1 MSLTAYHAKLFAH
14 ELTKRSSSDN
24 VDKLA
29 SALSDAQVDLNPH
42 QIEAALFAFRSPL
55 SKGAILADE
64 VGLGKTIEAGI
75 LLAQHWAE
83 RRRTLLV
90 ICPANLRKQWSQE
103 LLDKFFL
110 PSVIL
115 EAKTFNEVIRA
126 GNLNPF
132 QQPKIIICSFQFARS
147 KESYLRTT
155 PWNLVV
161 IDEAHRLRNVYKP
174 GNKVANSIKNAV
186 SGFQKV
192 LLTANLTDAEA
203 LEAQLIEN
211 LQRRDVHPLEEAQGF
226 RALLNLDEP
235 KYSIEQIAA
244 KTGKSPAYCAQR
256 VKLTEL
262 TAAVTEAFAKDDIG
276 VGHALLLAKLQP
288 AEQEQALSAC
298 FREDWNGGQGKAK
311 RILLPV
317 RHLHQWIEQ
326 NILLILKDA
335 PFSKTDPNVNPAA
348 GACVDCPKR
357 TGGNAL
363 LFADIAEDACTD
375 PACYQSK
382 LDGFVAQ
389 TIEAKPKLVQISSA
403 YGPAAATTDTA
414 SAALPRNKY
423 IEIKP
428 QDPNA
433 KKHRDWPEYQTCKS
447 MTEAIVTEG
456 TEKGEIR
463 KICADPECPVHRP
476 KKPRPAGDVRIHAE
490 QKAEQEKQRREEAI
504 ANAVGLRVLSAI
516 VAAVP
521 VRLTKR
527 DLIFIVERLL
537 PQLDERRIEVL
548 ARNRRIKKTQASDS
562 IVKLIGA
569 YIRKADESELGQL
582 LVETVILHSART
594 QSETGKAL
602 KDAALHYKVDT
613 DAIAEKVRAE
623 FVAKDKAQAAR
634 KTTAKTPPKP
644 ARATAAKK
652 SKAA

>member
-1 MSLTAYHAKLFAH
+1 MKNPSSTEYRDLPLSNLIESATNPRRIFDH
-14 ELTKRSSSDN
+14 EALKELAESIRSQG
-24 VDKLA
+24 VL
-29 SALSDAQVDLNPH
+29 
-42 QIEAALFAFRSPL
+42 SPL
-55 SKGAILADE
+55 LVRPLTERSFEIVAGARRYRAAQLA
-64 VGLGKTIEAGI
+64 EAETVPVRI
-75 LLAQHWAE
+75 
-83 RRRTLLV
+83 V
-90 ICPANLRKQWSQE
+90 N
-103 LLDKFFL
+103 F
-110 PSVIL
+110 
-115 EAKTFNEVIRA
+115 
-126 GNLNPF
+126 
-132 QQPKIIICSFQFARS
+132 
-147 KESYLRTT
+147 
-155 PWNLVV
+155 
-161 IDEAHRLRNVYKP
+161 
-174 GNKVANSIKNAV
+174 
-186 SGFQKV
+186 
-192 LLTANLTDAEA
+192 TDAEA

-235 KYSIEQIAA
+235 KYSIEQISA
-244 KTGKSPAYCAQR
+244 KTGKSATYCAQR
-256 VKLTEL
+256 IKLTEL
-262 TAAVTEAFAKDDIG
+262 TAAVTEAFAKDEIG

-389 TIEAKPKLVQISSA
+389 TIAAKPKLVQISSA
-403 YGPAAATTDTA
+403 YGPAPATD
-414 SAALPRNKY
+414 SGNAALPRNKY

-433 KKHRDWPEYQTCKS
+433 KKQRDWPEYQTCKS

-456 TEKGEIR
+456 TEKGEVR

-476 KKPRPAGDVRIHAE
+476 KKQRPAGDERI
-490 QKAEQEKQRREEAI
+490 KAEQEKQRREEAI

-516 VAAVP
+516 VDAVP

-527 DLIFIVERLL
+527 DLVFIVERLL
-537 PQLDERRIEVL
+537 PQLEERRVEVL
-548 ARNRRIKKTQASDS
+548 ARNHGIKKAQASDS
-562 IVKLIGA
+562 IGKLMGT
-569 YIRKADESELGQL
+569 YVRKAEEVELGQL
-582 LVETVILHSART
+582 LVETVILHAART

-602 KDAALHYKVDT
+602 KDAAQHYKVDT
-613 DAIAEKVRAE
+613 DAIAQKVKAE
-623 FVAKDKAQAAR
+623 FAVKEKARAAK
-634 KTTAKTPPKP
+634 KTVEKTPPKP
-644 ARATAAKK
+644 AARATAAKK
-652 SKAA
+652 AKAA

>member
-1 MSLTAYHAKLFAH
+1 MTIANTTTEYRDLPLSFLIESKTNPRRLF
-14 ELTKRSSSDN
+14 ED
-24 VDKLA
+24 
-29 SALSDAQVDLNPH
+29 SALKEL
-42 QIEAALFAFRSPL
+42 AASIRSQGVLSPL
-55 SKGAILADE
+55 LVRPLTDRSFEIVAGARRYRAAQLA
-64 VGLGKTIEAGI
+64 EAETVPVRI
-75 LLAQHWAE
+75 
-83 RRRTLLV
+83 V
-90 ICPANLRKQWSQE
+90 
-103 LLDKFFL
+103 
-110 PSVIL
+110 
-115 EAKTFNEVIRA
+115 
-126 GNLNPF
+126 
-132 QQPKIIICSFQFARS
+132 
-147 KESYLRTT
+147 
-155 PWNLVV
+155 
-161 IDEAHRLRNVYKP
+161 
-174 GNKVANSIKNAV
+174 
-186 SGFQKV
+186 
-192 LLTANLTDAEA
+192 NLTDAEA

-288 AEQEQALSAC
+288 AEQKQALSAC

-389 TIEAKPKLVQISSA
+389 TIAAKPKLVQISSA
-403 YGPAAATTDTA
+403 YGPATATTDSA

-428 QDPNA
+428 QDPKA

-476 KKPRPAGDVRIHAE
+476 KKQRPAGDVRIQAE
-490 QKAEQEKQRREEAI
+490 QKAEQEKQRREEAM

-537 PQLDERRIEVL
+537 LQLDERRIEVL

-569 YIRKADESELGQL
+569 YIRKADEGELGQL

-613 DAIAEKVRAE
+613 DAIAEKVKAE
-623 FVAKDKAQAAR
+623 FAAKDKAQAAR
-634 KTTAKTPPKP
+634 KTTAKTPAKP

>member
-1 MSLTAYHAKLFAH
+1 MTVEVQLQSEY
-14 ELTKRSSSDN
+14 R
-24 VDKLA
+24 
-29 SALSDAQVDLNPH
+29 DL
-42 QIEAALFAFRSPL
+42 PL
-55 SKGAILADE
+55 STLIESKTNPRRFFDPTALNELAE
-64 VGLGKTIEAGI
+64 SIRTQGLFMP
-75 LLAQHWAE
+75 
-83 RRRTLLV
+83 LLV
-90 ICPANLRKQWSQE
+90 RPLTERSFEIVTGARRYRAAQL
-103 LLDKFFL
+103 
-110 PSVIL
+110 
-115 EAKTFNEVIRA
+115 AEVETVPVRI
-126 GNLNPF
+126 
-132 QQPKIIICSFQFARS
+132 
-147 KESYLRTT
+147 
-155 PWNLVV
+155 V
-161 IDEAHRLRNVYKP
+161 
-174 GNKVANSIKNAV
+174 
-186 SGFQKV
+186 
-192 LLTANLTDAEA
+192 NLTDAEA

-262 TAAVTEAFAKDDIG
+262 TAAVTEAFAKDEIG

-288 AEQEQALSAC
+288 AEQEEALSAC
-298 FREDWNGGQGKAK
+298 FREDWNGGKGKAK

-389 TIEAKPKLVQISSA
+389 TIAAKPKLVQISSA
-403 YGPAAATTDTA
+403 YAPTTTTEGG

-423 IEIKP
+423 VEIKP
-428 QDPNA
+428 QGTDV
-433 KKHRDWPEYQTCKS
+433 KKHKDWPEYQTCKS

-456 TEKGEIR
+456 TDKGELR
-463 KICADPECPVHRP
+463 KICANPECPVHHP
-476 KKPRPAGDVRIHAE
+476 KKQRPAGDERI
-490 QKAEQEKQRREEAI
+490 KAEQQKQRREEAL
-504 ANAVGLRVLSAI
+504 ANTVGLRVLSAI

-537 PQLDERRIEVL
+537 PQLDERRLEVL
-548 ARNRRIKKTQASDS
+548 ARNRGIKKAQGTDS
-562 IVKLIGA
+562 VGRLIGA
-569 YIRKADESELGQL
+569 YVRKAEEGELGQL

-594 QSETGKAL
+594 QQETAKAL
-602 KDAALHYKVDT
+602 KDAAQHYKVDT
-613 DAIAEKVRAE
+613 DAIATKVKAE
-623 FVAKDKAQAAR
+623 FAAKEKTQAAKKTAAKAQ
-634 KTTAKTPPKP
+634 PKP
-644 ARATAAKK
+644 ATRPTPAKK
-652 SKAA
+652 AKAA